1 MLDTSTALKRTPFYT
16 RHVAAGAKMVP
27 FAGHEMPIQYEG
39 ILTEHRTVRAGV
51 GVFDVSHMGEIR
63 LRGPGAVAYANRLV
77 TNEVGP
83 SLPDGKVVYSPMCLD
98 HGGIVDDLLVYAFG
112 ADRYLVVNASNFE
125 KDLAWIRAHAPS
137 GVEVVD
143 ENPVTAQLAVQGP
156 RAEEVVASLYG
167 DRARALAFYEGFE
180 TGTGADWTLVSRT
193 GYTGEDGFEIY
204 VRPERGL
211 DLWDRVFA
219 AGAPFGIRPI
229 GLGARDTLRL
239 EMGYCLYGNDIDET
253 TNPLEAGLAW
263 TVRLDKTDFI
273 GRDAI
278 ARVKEAG
285 PNRKLLG
292 LILDGARIAR
302 HGFDVEQQGQKV
314 GVVTSGSMGISIG
327 RPVAMAYLDASVAR
341 PGVQVDV
348 VARDQRIPAMVSA
361 RPIYTQGS
369 VRSPKPRRPQ

>member
-1 MLDTSTALKRTPFYT
+1 MLDTTTALKRTPFHP

-63 LRGPGAVAYANRLV
+63 LRGPGAIAFANRLV

-83 SLPDGKVVYSPMCLD
+83 ALPDGKVVYTPMCLET
-98 HGGIVDDLLVYAFG
+98 GGIVDDLLVYASA
-112 ADRYLVVNASNFE
+112 ADRYLVVNAANFE
-125 KDLAWIRAHAPS
+125 KDLAWIRRHAPAD
-137 GVEVVD
+137 VEVID
-143 ENPVTAQLAVQGP
+143 ENPVTAQLAIQGP
-156 RAEEVVASLYG
+156 RAEEVVAALYG

-180 TGTGADWTLVSRT
+180 TGSGDDWTLVSRT

-204 VRPERGL
+204 VRNSRALE
-211 DLWDRVFA
+211 LWDRVFK
-219 AGAPFGIRPI
+219 AGEPLGIRPV

-263 TVRLDKTDFI
+263 TVRPEKSEFL

-278 ARVKEAG
+278 AKIREAG
-285 PNRKLLG
+285 PARRLLG
-292 LILDGARIAR
+292 LVLDGARIAR
-302 HGFDVEQQGQKV
+302 PGFDVELQGQSV
-314 GVVTSGSMGISIG
+314 GTVTSGSMGISIG
-327 RPVAMAYLDASVAR
+327 RPVAMAYLDAGTVR
-341 PGVQVDV
+341 PGTHVDV
-348 VARDQRIPAMVSA
+348 VARGQRIPAMVA
-361 RPIYTQGS
+361 GRPMYTQGS
-369 VRSPKPRRPQ
+369 VRSPKPRKPQ